1 MSSSEFDDGTSG
13 AEDAS
18 KYERLDLREHILK
31 RPENYI
37 GSTQPVTGEIQWVIE
52 NNKMVT
58 KEVTYVPG
66 LYKIFDEVLVN
77 AADNAQRDP
86 PTRTIKVVIN
96 QQEGYIS
103 VWNDGKGIPV
113 VQKLDEKSNEW
124 IWVPEFIFGHLLTS
138 SNFDD
143 NVRRTTGGRN
153 GFGAKLANIYS
164 TKFLI
169 DIISTDEDGAYVS
182 YHQEFRNSMAEKDEP
197 VITPVKDRKKQ
208 RSSTMITFYPNCA
221 LFGMDGGLDDD
232 IIGIMKKRVW
242 DVSGCLPSVAVW
254 LNEERIPVRS
264 FAEYCKLYLPK
275 EDTPLIDCK
284 VNDRWKVAV
293 AASPEGLF
301 QQVSFVNSVAT
312 LRGGTHVD
320 LVTKQLTNYFCTAL
334 SNAKKKVS
342 VKPNMAKQFLW
353 VFVDA
358 LIENPAFDSQTKE
371 TLTTKPAEF
380 GSTCELPESFLKKVK
395 SATNIEDLI
404 REYAQFR
411 DQGLMKKLGGRK
423 LARVHVAKLTEANE
437 AGGKRSAQC
446 TLILTEG
453 DSAKGMAVTG
463 LSVIG
468 QDYYGVFPLR
478 GKMLN
483 TRDVSAAKLQK
494 NEEIKNLMNIMALK
508 PDQVFG
514 EKGNASIKDLRYGSI
529 MIMADQDQDGSHI
542 KGLIIN
548 FIHSMWPSL
557 IKQKGFLCEFIT
569 PIVKATKGKQVI
581 AFYTLPEF
589 VEWKKQNN
597 DARGWTVKYY
607 KGLATSDDDETKEYF
622 SNFKR
627 HKIDFKYDGDGDEER
642 IRLAFSKKRADD
654 RKEWLA
660 DLDPSVTYI
669 GHDKDKITYSEF
681 VDKELILFS
690 NYANVRAIPSV
701 VDGLKPG
708 QRKILWVCLK
718 NKINRELKVIQLS
731 GKVSEESAY
740 HHGEDSLSQTIVG
753 MAQAFVGSN
762 NINLL
767 VPKGN
772 FGSRLRGG
780 QDAGSPR
787 YIYTRLEGITRYLF
801 HKDDDQLLEYL
812 TDEGIPIEPKYY
824 VPIIPMVLVNGAA
837 GIGVGWSTSVPCY
850 DPKVIIR
857 NCIHKIRGEELEEM
871 TPWYS
876 GFQGEIEKHD
886 NGTRWIVKG
895 KAEIISDQQIDITEL
910 PIQIWTDDYKEFI
923 DKMTIDPEKEK
934 KTDKQKGKDA
944 KAKEREAKRKEREE
958 KRKAA
963 QAKRAAKAKEKARKE
978 RESQGLAPE
987 DEDETTED
995 TTKDSMTD
1003 DGGNDKLIG
1012 RRISSYRCHHTNNTV
1027 HFEIFVNE
1035 DQMANIRD
1043 KGLETFFRLTKN
1055 INSTNMTLFDP
1066 SGRLKQYK
1074 SAVEILDDFYK
1085 VRIDLYNDRKNALI
1099 EDLTEIMTRLSNQ
1112 ARFVKEFIEGTLK
1125 LLNEPRKNVLWT
1137 LKNRGYDLMADDKK
1151 LPKRVAEDAVVVEG
1165 EVDEEVREAEHEQD
1179 TQMATLQKGYNYLL
1193 SMKIWTLTREKYLKL
1208 LKQVEEAEAEV
1219 QRIKDMEPSQMWLN
1233 DLEELS
1239 KVYEQFEQLRE
1250 DKRVQNVNDAE
1261 KARKKSKSK
1270 PVITKVKRAPAATKA
1285 EPKGDPGATR
1295 ADVDSQADENDSKTK
1310 KKTAA
1315 APKKAAARQK
1325 KTEDK
1330 KPAKPKAEPK
1340 AKAEPKPKASPK
1352 SKGQKKLDSFIVD
1365 DSEDELSGWSDHEEA
1380 VVELPKTRR
1389 ATSTKTKDEILKTL
1403 KEDSEDSLSSDS
1415 EDEES
1420 DAWQDGDDE

>member
-1 MSSSEFDDGTSG
+1 MSSSDYEGGTSG

-37 GSTQPVTGEIQWVIE
+37 GSTQPVTGETQWVIE

-58 KEVTYVPG
+58 REVTYVPG

-96 QQEGYIS
+96 QEQGYIS

-113 VQKLDEKSNEW
+113 VQKLDEKTNEY

-164 TKFLI
+164 TKFVI
-169 DIISTDEDGAYVS
+169 DIVSTDDEGAYCS

-197 VITPVKDRKKQ
+197 VIMPVKDRKKQ
-208 RSSTMITFYPNCA
+208 RSSTMITFYPNCS
-221 LFGMDGGLDDD
+221 LFGMEGGLDDD

-242 DVSGCLPSVAVW
+242 DVAGCLPSVGVW
-254 LNEERIPVRS
+254 LNDERIPVRS

-275 EDTPLIDCK
+275 DDIPLVDCK

-293 AASPEGLF
+293 AASPEGQF

-312 LRGGTHVD
+312 LRGGTHVEM
-320 LVTKQLTNYFCTAL
+320 VTRQITSYFCNAL

-353 VFVDA
+353 VFVDS

-380 GSTCELPESFLKKVK
+380 GSTCELPESFLKKIK
-395 SATNIEDLI
+395 SATDIEDLI

-411 DQGLMKKLGGRK
+411 DQGIMKKLGGRK

-483 TRDVSAAKLQK
+483 TRDISAAKLQK

-569 PIVKATKGKQVI
+569 PIVKASKGKQVI
-581 AFYTLPEF
+581 SFYTLPEF

-627 HKIDFKYDGDGDEER
+627 HKIDFQYDGDHDEER

-669 GHDKDKITYSEF
+669 GHDKDKVTYSEF

-708 QRKILWVCLK
+708 QRKILWVCLR
-718 NKINRELKVIQLS
+718 NKIVKELKVIQLS
-731 GKVSEESAY
+731 GKVSQESAY

-753 MAQAFVGSN
+753 MAQVFVGAN

-767 VPKGN
+767 LPKGN

-787 YIYTRLEGITRYLF
+787 YIYTALENITRYIF

-824 VPIIPMVLVNGAA
+824 VPVIPMVLVNGAA
-837 GIGVGWSTSVPCY
+837 GIGVGWSTSVPSY
-850 DPKVIIR
+850 DPKVVIR
-857 NCIHKIRGEELEEM
+857 NCIHKIKGEPLEEM

-910 PIQIWTDDYKEFI
+910 PIQVWTDDYKEFI

-934 KTDKQKGKDA
+934 KTDKQKEKEA

-963 QAKRAAKAKEKARKE
+963 QAKRAAKAKAKAKKE
-978 RESQGLAPE
+978 RESQGLPADDDDFE
-987 DEDETTED
+987 ETTED
-995 TTKDSMTD
+995 ATKDSLTD
-1003 DGGNDKLIG
+1003 DGQNDKLIG

-1035 DQMANIRD
+1035 DQMANIKD
-1043 KGLETFFRLTKN
+1043 KGLETFFRLTRN

-1066 SGRLKQYK
+1066 TGRLKQYK
-1074 SAVEILDDFYK
+1074 SAEEILDDFYT
-1085 VRIDLYNDRKNALI
+1085 VRLELYHDRKNALI
-1099 EDLTEIMTRLSNQ
+1099 EDLTEVMTRLSNQ
-1112 ARFVKEFIEGTLK
+1112 ARFVKEFVEGDLELRNK
-1125 LLNEPRKNVLWT
+1125 PRKEVLFT

-1165 EVDEEVREAEHEQD
+1165 EVDEALKEADEEEDAQV
-1179 TQMATLQKGYNYLL
+1179 ATLQRGYNYLL
-1193 SMKIWTLTREKYLKL
+1193 SMKIWTLTRERYLEL
-1208 LKQVEEAEAEV
+1208 LKQVEIAEGELNK
-1219 QRIKDMEPSQMWLN
+1219 IKAMQPSDMWLN
-1233 DLEELS
+1233 DLKELA
-1239 KVYEQFEQLRE
+1239 KVYERFENLRE
-1250 DKRVQNVNDAE
+1250 EKRTQNLRDAE
-1261 KARKKSKSK
+1261 KARMKSKSK
-1270 PVITKVKRAPAATKA
+1270 PVIAKVKRAPAKKA
-1285 EPKGDPGATR
+1285 EPKTDPGATR
-1295 ADVDSQADENDSKTK
+1295 SDVDSQADENDSATK

-1315 APKKAAARQK
+1315 APRKATAKTKTEPKKAAPR
-1325 KTEDK
+1325 KT
-1330 KPAKPKAEPK
+1330 EPK
-1340 AKAEPKPKASPK
+1340 AKAEPKA
-1352 SKGQKKLDSFIVD
+1352 KGKGRQKKLDAFIVD
-1365 DSEDELSGWSDHEEA
+1365 DSESEGSGWSDHEEP
-1380 VVELPKTRR
+1380 VIDLPKTRR
-1389 ATSTKTKDEILKTL
+1389 GANKSETKKEILDAL
-1403 KEDSEDSLSSDS
+1403 KKDSEDSLSSES
-1415 EDEES
+1415 ESEES
-1420 DAWQDGDDE
+1420 EAWQDGDDE